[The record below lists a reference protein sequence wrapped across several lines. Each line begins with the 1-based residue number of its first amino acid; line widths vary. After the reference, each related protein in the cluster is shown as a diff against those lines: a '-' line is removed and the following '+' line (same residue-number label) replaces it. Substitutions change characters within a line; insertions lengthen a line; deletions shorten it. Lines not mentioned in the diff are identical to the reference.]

1 MLLISMSSL
10 WGSLEFSI
18 TPKEFDVI
26 LMILVS
32 EVNSVN
38 EKALLV
44 KHVLL
49 TVNGLILS
57 GSSTTLETKDESVI
71 PDR

>member
-44 KHVLL
+44 KQVLL
-49 TVNGLILS
+49 IVNGLNLKNYNNFKVHFQQI
-57 GSSTTLETKDESVI
+57 
-71 PDR
+71 

>member
-1 MLLISMSSL
+1 MLLISMSTL

-18 TPKEFDVI
+18 NPKEFDVI

-32 EVNSVN
+32 EINSVN
-38 EKALLV
+38 ENALLV
-44 KHVLL
+44 KQVLL

-57 GSSTTLETKDESVI
+57 VVQLH
-71 PDR
+71 

>member
-44 KHVLL
+44 KQVLL